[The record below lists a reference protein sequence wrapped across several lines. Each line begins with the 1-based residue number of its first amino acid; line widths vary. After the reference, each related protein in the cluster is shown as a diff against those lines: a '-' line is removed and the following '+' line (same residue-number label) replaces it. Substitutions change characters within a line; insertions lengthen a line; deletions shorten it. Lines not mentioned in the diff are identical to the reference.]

1 MKHDEVQQKARDAR
15 NLLNLQILEIRALK
29 NRTGCETIAD
39 FVLMFR
45 ELIHMERL
53 ETAKVQI
60 KDALVNKKKSDEFFN
75 LINKIIT
82 YEDELIK
89 LRADYANEKFFD
101 SKMQDDKFINYDEVV
116 LSKIDIANKED
127 FAQ

>member
-1 MKHDEVQQKARDAR
+1 
-15 NLLNLQILEIRALK
+15 
-29 NRTGCETIAD
+29 
-39 FVLMFR
+39 MFR
-45 ELIHMERL
+45 ELIHMEKL
-53 ETAKVQI
+53 ETAKVLI

-89 LRADYANEKFFD
+89 LRADFANEKFFD